1 MIYKSYDI
9 NIYKKI
15 GERINSLSSPFS
27 SNYFID
33 STKQYDILYS
43 DIYYKHTS
51 KVFYEKDTTSVL
63 ELSTN
68 TLGILLSNIKN
79 NSDTYLYYYIDD
91 VEILDN
97 YFESVGEDFLLVGTT
112 LYHNN
117 PLQTIVV
124 NGIEYL
130 SKPVID
136 LDLHVFVKYGNVSI
150 TRNKDNFK
158 ILINKAN
165 SGVYKYKFKSKYLFN
180 LAKMNNALA
189 LSENIYTPLNT
200 CSIEAVSEY
209 CLKDIFSISKL
220 KYPVFSLDIVGES
233 DVHTYSTIRS
243 NLIFNFPFD
252 VYIYID
258 LTDKLNPILVSV
270 NQQDTMELLAVIKP
284 YFETKEAVLNPYFKN
299 TNYVLD
305 YNSFRYSLD
314 NGPVEDNLFF
324 DNKFKCT
331 DIKLNLNDVVTNK
344 KLYVGIKLHKTIYH
358 QNIAVTNNSYG
369 VEINTEHDYDILDEI
384 LQSYPY
390 PNDNFKYYTYKTIE
404 EETDG

>member
-15 GERINSLSSPFS
+15 GERVDSLSSPFS

-220 KYPVFSLDIVGES
+220 KYPVLSLDIVGES

>member
-1 MIYKSYDI
+1 MITKSYDI

-15 GERINSLSSPFS
+15 GERVDSLSSPFS

-79 NSDTYLYYYIDD
+79 NSDTYLYYYIDN
-91 VEILDN
+91 VEILED
-97 YFESVGEDFLLVGTT
+97 YFEPVGEDFLLVGTT

-136 LDLHVFVKYGNVSI
+136 LDLHVFVNYDNVSI

-180 LAKMNNALA
+180 LAKMNNVLA

-258 LTDKLNPILVSV
+258 LNNKLNPILVSV

-299 TNYVLD
+299 TNYILD

-331 DIKLNLNDVVTNK
+331 DIKLNLNDVVTNR
-344 KLYVGIKLHKTIYH
+344 KLYVGIKLYKTIYH
-358 QNIAVTNNSYG
+358 QNIAVTNNNYD

>member
-1 MIYKSYDI
+1 MITKSYDI

-15 GERINSLSSPFS
+15 GERVDSLSSPFS

-117 PLQTIVV
+117 SLQTIVV

-180 LAKMNNALA
+180 LAKMNNVLA

-324 DNKFKCT
+324 NNKFKCT

>member
-324 DNKFKCT
+324 NNKFKCT